1 MEAASKISTRMNR
14 KVVLR
19 QRPQGTPLDTD
30 FEIVDEHVAP
40 LTHGEVLVQ
49 VDVLSID
56 AFIRTVLDEGGYHST
71 TGIGHPVTALGVGQV
86 LESNAEG
93 LVAGDWVFGPLG
105 AQMFATLPGGAVRK
119 LDTTSVSPTAYLG
132 ALGLTT
138 GMTAY
143 FGIFE
148 VGAVKPGETVVVSGA
163 AGAVGSIAGQLARLA
178 GAGRVIGI
186 AGGPDKVSFLV
197 DELGFDAA
205 IDYKHENVEARLR
218 ELAPEGVNVFYD
230 NVGGDILDAVLMNIV
245 EGSRVVICGAISQ
258 YQHMDDVRGPRN
270 YLKLAERHARMEGFA
285 VTHFHAQFP
294 RAEQALGEWLN
305 RGELVMREHYEHG
318 VENFP
323 ATLRILLN
331 GGHQGKLLLR
341 VYPTDAAV
349 SDINPDQPAIKP
361 QSNP

>member
-1 MEAASKISTRMNR
+1 MLSPHMNR

-19 QRPQGTPLDTD
+19 NRPNGTPIDTD
-30 FEIVDEHVAP
+30 FEVVDETVAS
-40 LTHGEVLVQ
+40 LNDGEVLVC

-56 AFIRTVLDEGGYHST
+56 AFIRTVLDEGSYHPT
-71 TGIGHPVTALGVGQV
+71 ADIGRAVVALGVGRV
-86 LESNAEG
+86 IESRADGLE
-93 LVAGDWVFGPLG
+93 LGDQVFGPLG
-105 AQMFATLPGGAVRK
+105 AQTIATLPGGALRK
-119 LDTTSVSPTAYLG
+119 LEVTSVSPTIYLG

-148 VGAVKPGETVVVSGA
+148 VGAVKAGDTVVVSGA

-186 AGGPDKVSFLV
+186 AGGPDKAAFLV
-197 DELGFDAA
+197 NELGFDAA
-205 IDYKHENVEARLR
+205 IDYKNEDVEVRLR
-218 ELAPEGVNVFYD
+218 ELAPDGVHVFFD

-245 EGSRVVICGAISQ
+245 EGSRVVICGAVSQ
-258 YQHMDDVRGPRN
+258 YQQMTDVRGPRN

-294 RAEQALGEWLN
+294 RAEKELAGWLS

-323 ATLRILLN
+323 ATLRLLLN

-341 VYPTDAAV
+341 VSTP
-349 SDINPDQPAIKP
+349 N
-361 QSNP
+361 